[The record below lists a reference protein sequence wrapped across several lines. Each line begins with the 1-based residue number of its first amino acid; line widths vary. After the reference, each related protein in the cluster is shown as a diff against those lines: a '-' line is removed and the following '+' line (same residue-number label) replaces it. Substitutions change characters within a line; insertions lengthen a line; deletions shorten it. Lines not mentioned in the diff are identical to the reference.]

1 MIFLGRDE
9 AARWRSL
16 GALLEEGAVT
26 PGRRPEGV
34 RQALLPHF
42 HFYAG
47 ILRAN
52 AGRGGEAI
60 SWFREGG
67 RMETDGN
74 SANRSFADFM
84 ERHGGEL
91 RVPEAV
97 FADPHPYLPF
107 TEVPVIRES
116 RERLVV
122 RLIRSL
128 PDVAAPFRFLDIGC
142 GDGSLT
148 VASLRGL
155 RDAGRIGEIDFVTL
169 VDPSSSMLE
178 LATATVMA
186 AFPGICV
193 MPLQGRFQD
202 VSADLPES
210 DVALAAISIH
220 HMPREERRI
229 HLERLAPRIGH
240 LILFELNA
248 DHDTPELNSPEL
260 AVSIYQSYGAMFKV
274 ILAHDAPRELKEAC
288 VDRFFLAEAITML
301 TQPRGKRGD
310 YHMLRSQWQEHLAET
325 LGPEFTCHGEF
336 TDCVTDH
343 SELITLHYGRG

>member
-1 MIFLGRDE
+1 MIFLARDE
-9 AARWRSL
+9 TVRWRQAGETVL
-16 GALLEEGAVT
+16 AGELM

-47 ILRAN
+47 ILLVN
-52 AGRGGEAI
+52 AGRGGEAV

-67 RMETDGN
+67 CRETAGN
-74 SANRSFADFM
+74 RANHSFADFM
-84 ERHGGEL
+84 ERHGGTL

-97 FADPHPYLPF
+97 FADPRPYLPF
-107 TEVPVIRES
+107 TAVPVIREA

-122 RLIRSL
+122 RMCLSL
-128 PDVAAPFRFLDIGC
+128 PDIAAPVRFTDIGC

-148 VASLRGL
+148 VAALRGL
-155 RDAGRIGEIDFVTL
+155 RDAGRIGEIDVVTL
-169 VDPSSSMLE
+169 VDPSPSMLE
-178 LATATVMA
+178 LATATVKA
-186 AFPGICV
+186 AFPGSCV

-202 VSADLPES
+202 VCADLPEC

-240 LILFELNA
+240 IILFELNA

-260 AVSIYQSYGAMFKV
+260 AVSIYQSYGAMIEV
-274 ILAHDAPRELKEAC
+274 IHAQDAPRELKEGC
-288 VDRFFLAEAITML
+288 VDRFFLAEAITIL

-325 LGPEFTCHGEF
+325 LGPDFSCLAEF
-336 TDCVTDH
+336 TDCVTDS